1 MKVNQL
7 KSYSVWQYIFGL
19 IIISLFA
26 LTLFTILGNKT
37 TTYSSFISSAVVF
50 YFITIFTTYILL
62 RSKKW
67 LMFFTIVYLI
77 KLSIGLF
84 HYLYFID
91 PFYFDGSG
99 IDVTLHF
106 EFQAVFSQIITFA
119 NDKLENGLLYY
130 NFYEGSAT
138 HQEILSFISIPF
150 MYFGDYIMTFAP
162 LNSFFS
168 ILISINIILISK
180 YIFKI
185 DNISLKY
192 VAITSAYFPMT
203 LISSLIY
210 RDIIG
215 IALMSIGLVLI
226 FFSRKFIIQLLML
239 VIACYLFYL
248 QRTIYPLIL
257 ISAFIIDKMINQHS
271 NSPKRDLLIKIF
283 TIIITIIIFPT
294 ILNLSSTDANE
305 AMLATAF
312 NFNLF
317 ILPVK
322 LILGTIGP
330 FPWNQ
335 FLLYE
340 QIPAFA
346 YQLQDYLQGTFN
358 LAVFV
363 AIILKNKHFFKK
375 GNLNLLSILGLLL
388 LFSGLMTNVMHLTYT
403 AIGIFFMI
411 PWIFTTLNI
420 KQFTVFYKYSF
431 FSLILLNIIVIYLL
445 GTVGISSLWR

>member
-1 MKVNQL
+1 MIVNQL
-7 KSYSVWQYIFGL
+7 KSYSVWQYIFRL
-19 IIISLFA
+19 IIIAIFA
-26 LTLFTILGNKT
+26 LTILIILGNKT
-37 TTYSSFISSAVVF
+37 TPFSSFIWSTVAF

-67 LMFFTIVYLI
+67 LLFFTIVYLI

-91 PFYFDGSG
+91 PLYFQGSG
-99 IDVTLHF
+99 NDVTLHF

-130 NFYEGSAT
+130 NFNLGGVT

-168 ILISINIILISK
+168 ILISINIILIAK
-180 YIFKI
+180 YKFKI

-192 VAITSAYFPMT
+192 IAITSAYFPMT

-257 ISAFIIDKMINQHS
+257 ISAFIIDKIINQRS
-271 NSPKRDLLIKIF
+271 NSSKRDLTIIIF
-283 TIIITIIIFPT
+283 TIIITIIILPT
-294 ILNLSSTDANE
+294 ILDVSYTDENQAI
-305 AMLATAF
+305 LATAF
-312 NFNLF
+312 NFNLL
-317 ILPVK
+317 ILPLK
-322 LILGTIGP
+322 FILGTIGP
-330 FPWNQ
+330 FPWTQ

-340 QIPAFA
+340 QTPAFA
-346 YQLQDYLQGTFN
+346 YQLQDYLQGTLN

-363 AIILKNKHFFKK
+363 AIILKMKHFFKK

-388 LFSGLMTNVMHLTYT
+388 LFSGLMTSVMHITYT

-445 GTVGISSLWR
+445 GNVGISALWR

>member
-1 MKVNQL
+1 MRVNQL
-7 KSYSVWQYIFGL
+7 KSYSVWQYIFRL
-19 IIISLFA
+19 IIIAIFA
-26 LTLFTILGNKT
+26 LTILIILGNKT
-37 TTYSSFISSAVVF
+37 TPFSSFIWSTVAF

-67 LMFFTIVYLI
+67 LLFFTMVYLI

-91 PFYFDGSG
+91 PLYFQGSG
-99 IDVTLHF
+99 NDVTLHF

-130 NFYEGSAT
+130 NFNLGGVT

-168 ILISINIILISK
+168 ILISINIILIAK
-180 YIFKI
+180 HIYKI
-185 DNISLKY
+185 DNKSLKY
-192 VAITSAYFPMT
+192 IAITSAYFPMT

-257 ISAFIIDKMINQHS
+257 ISAFIIDKIINQRS
-271 NSPKRDLLIKIF
+271 NSPKRDLTIIIF
-283 TIIITIIIFPT
+283 TIIITIIILPT
-294 ILNLSSTDANE
+294 ILDVSYTYENQAI
-305 AMLATAF
+305 LATAF
-312 NFNLF
+312 NFNLL
-317 ILPVK
+317 ILPLK
-322 LILGTIGP
+322 FILGTIGP
-330 FPWNQ
+330 FPWTQ

-340 QIPAFA
+340 QTPAFA
-346 YQLQDYLQGTFN
+346 YQLQDYLQGTLN

-363 AIILKNKHFFKK
+363 AIILKMKHFFKK

-388 LFSGLMTNVMHLTYT
+388 LFSGLMTSVMHITYT

-431 FSLILLNIIVIYLL
+431 FSLIILNIIVIFILD
-445 GTVGISSLWR
+445 TVGISALWR